1 MKECKKC
8 GISVGNAA
16 KRCPLCGSSLTGWDK
31 DKREFFPIVPKE
43 RKRYIFYKVQLLIFW
58 AVFLFIILFTLIA
71 DYRSFFGKTF
81 LVLLWLIIGEVTF
94 TSIWRSHLYIPGIIF
109 RCAVA
114 GMLALGLSSLWYPA
128 VIPIIP
134 SPLIP
139 LLILNLIAALGG
151 RDTNVVVCFMVNLAA
166 IIFSWIVVVLI
177 LKDTH
182 ILIWQVS
189 FLTGILT
196 LLIILVFRGRT
207 LFGELKKRLHL

>member
-43 RKRYIFYKVQLLIFW
+43 RKLYIFYKVQLLIFW

-94 TSIWRSHLYIPGIIF
+94 TSIWRSHDYIPGIIF

-139 LLILNLIAALGG
+139 LLILNFIAGLGG
-151 RDTNVVVCFMVNLAA
+151 RDTNVVVCFMVNIFA
-166 IIFSWIVVVLI
+166 IVFSWIVVVLI

-182 ILIWQVS
+182 ILIWQIS
-189 FLTGILT
+189 FLTGVIT
-196 LLIILVFRGRT
+196 LLGILVFRGRT
-207 LFGELKKRLHL
+207 LASELKKRLHL

>member
-8 GISVGNAA
+8 AISVGNAA
-16 KRCPLCGSSLTGWDK
+16 KRCPLCGSALSRFDGENN
-31 DKREFFPIVPKE
+31 EFFPVIPRE
-43 RKRYIFYKVQLLIFW
+43 RKRYIFYKVQLFIFW
-58 AVFLFIILFTLIA
+58 AAFAAVFILSLIL

-81 LVLLWLIIGEVTF
+81 LVLIWLVIGEVTF
-94 TSIWRSHLYIPGIIF
+94 TSIWRSHDYIPGIIF

-139 LLILNLIAALGG
+139 LLILNFIAGLGG
-151 RDTNVVVCFMVNLAA
+151 RDTNVVVCFMVNIFA
-166 IIFSWIVVVLI
+166 IAFSWIVVVLI

-182 ILIWQVS
+182 ILIWQIS
-189 FLTGILT
+189 FLTGVIT
-196 LLIILVFRGRT
+196 LLGILVFRGRT
-207 LFGELKKRLHL
+207 LASELKKRLHL

>member
-1 MKECKKC
+1 M
-8 GISVGNAA
+8 
-16 KRCPLCGSSLTGWDK
+16 
-31 DKREFFPIVPKE
+31 
-43 RKRYIFYKVQLLIFW
+43 
-58 AVFLFIILFTLIA
+58 
-71 DYRSFFGKTF
+71 
-81 LVLLWLIIGEVTF
+81 
-94 TSIWRSHLYIPGIIF
+94 YIPGIIF

-166 IIFSWIVVVLI
+166 IVFSWIVVVLI